1 MINCNDL
8 QYGDIVVVRCND
20 NTIEVGTVR
29 GVSQLNGSPIVD
41 YTIGSERN
49 RWAYVDKVI
58 QHTKVS

>member
-29 GVSQLNGSPIVD
+29 GVSQLNGSPVVD
-41 YTIGSERN
+41 YTIGRERN